1 MRLTKDFLFVFL
13 SSSSASDPE
22 GFLPSPEMK
31 ARFLSLSIVQGF
43 IYHIAAEYGTRV
55 AEFTELVQVFSP
67 LLWRP
72 LCRTLFGAV
81 MESNH
86 IRFNPTLMI

>member
-1 MRLTKDFLFVFL
+1 
-13 SSSSASDPE
+13 
-22 GFLPSPEMK
+22 MK

-55 AEFTELVQVFSP
+55 VEFAELIQVFSP

-81 MESNH
+81 MEHQVRPH
-86 IRFNPTLMI
+86 INYLNLELEAGESVEM